1 MINEALLLWSVLFSS
16 IGLGFFMY
24 GKKQQKLMP
33 LTCGLG
39 LMVYPYFVD
48 SVPIVIAVGIVL
60 IVLPYFVRL

>member
-1 MINEALLLWSVLFSS
+1 MTNEALLLWSVLFSS

-48 SVPIVIAVGIVL
+48 SVPIVIAVGVVL
-60 IVLPYFVRL
+60 IARPYFVRL

>member
-1 MINEALLLWSVLFSS
+1 MTNEALLLWSVLFSS

-48 SVPIVIAVGIVL
+48 SVPIVIAVGVVL
-60 IVLPYFVRL
+60 IALPYFVRL